1 MGTKRLYITCPVC
14 GKMMCKANHAA
25 QIEVKCPVCKSDL
38 LAEVTDRPKVIVE
51 VIKEGNPQPG

>member
-25 QIEVKCPVCKSDL
+25 QIEVKCSVCKSDL
-38 LAEVTDRPKVIVE
+38 LAEVAATSKVIVE
-51 VIKEGNPQPG
+51 VIKEGTSPA